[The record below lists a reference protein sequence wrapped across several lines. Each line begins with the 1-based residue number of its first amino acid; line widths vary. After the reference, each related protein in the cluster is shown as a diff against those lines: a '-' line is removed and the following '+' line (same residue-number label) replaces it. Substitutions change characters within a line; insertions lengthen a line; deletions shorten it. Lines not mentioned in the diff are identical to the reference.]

1 MDNHNNRPEIK
12 EALSNG
18 VGLATRYSNTLQKDL
33 MYYAS
38 SQKILNKTWVVRVSI
53 PIDEYSVIISD
64 LQNKI
69 ILFGLI
75 VSVVLLYLSY
85 FISKQITAPIET
97 IRKSTEEYVKKMKM
111 SRPLEVPQ
119 TKELASLAISLN
131 KMAKELDK
139 RIKQIQIEK
148 EEKESLYLVCKK
160 ELLLLIITVKLFQLT
175 ISQLII

>member
-38 SQKILNKTWVVRVSI
+38 SQKVLNKTWVVRVSI

-97 IRKSTEEYVKKMKM
+97 IRK
-111 SRPLEVPQ
+111 L
-119 TKELASLAISLN
+119 SLIH
-131 KMAKELDK
+131 
-139 RIKQIQIEK
+139 I
-148 EEKESLYLVCKK
+148 
-160 ELLLLIITVKLFQLT
+160 
-175 ISQLII
+175 